1 MVLVGHRLD
10 SIYEISD
17 YAPYLEGGRQLD
29 YGRTLT
35 YFNGNTRMY
44 VCSCE
49 IMFSGLDAV
58 IVPPRQGARCPNR
71 RS

>member
-1 MVLVGHRLD
+1 MVLVGHHLD

-17 YAPYLEGGRQLD
+17 YVLFLKGGRQLD
-29 YGRTLT
+29 YGPHLT
-35 YFNGNTRMY
+35 YFKGDTRMY

-58 IVPPRQGARCPNR
+58 IVRPGEE
-71 RS
+71 